1 MIKILLVEDDK
12 IIVASLSEYLNSEGY
27 LVRSVSG
34 QTAAMKLLA
43 EEKADLVL
51 LDVSLAEGNGFA
63 ACRAIKAEFDIPVIF
78 LTASG
83 DEFSTVTGFDLG
95 ADDYIPKPFRPR
107 ELISRIRNVLRL
119 TGSMGKTVKLGD
131 VVVDTEKGTAV
142 KNSRDLFLSALEY
155 GAVYDAAYKDY
166 EDIRDSDRV
175 SSAAYAQVLGYA
187 KIDSANERKPYLYVL
202 GGDVASGYYKTMPVH
217 LILGTLP
224 KDSTEIILP
233 EHLTSNGKV
242 NYKLGDTVT
251 LDVGDRTL
259 DGRRLGQDTPV
270 YTYDSETQV
279 EIMSGERLE
288 NTEPRTYTVVGIYE
302 RPTFEDY
309 SAPGYTALTA
319 ADTKSADQSLIHCYF
334 KMHKPAGV
342 YDFMKEM
349 GYTQEH
355 RYAYNTKVLLYSGT
369 APFDSFLTAFYS
381 LAAIIIALIVF
392 GSVSLI
398 YNAFSISVSE
408 RTRQFGLLSSVG
420 ATRKQL
426 RRMVLFEALAVS
438 IVGIPLGILV
448 GIGGIGITLLLIGD
462 KFFSIVRVDIPMRL
476 CVSWQAVVIAAVIA
490 LVTVL
495 ISAWIPSKR
504 ATGVSAVE
512 AIRQSM
518 DIKVSGR
525 PVRTSKLAYKL
536 FGLPGVLAGK
546 HYKRNRKKYRTTV
559 VSLFMSIVLFVSAA
573 AFTDYMMESA
583 EGGLASDQFD
593 LIYAAESDAS
603 AAMTPDELLEL
614 LFSEPNVTG
623 GTYTKKQFLQGDI
636 SREYVTAMY
645 ADRFADFGME
655 REDAAPKDFS
665 ISGYLYFVADAEF
678 NRLLEKYNLKEADYY
693 DRDKPLGIALD
704 RNIEL
709 DRRLEKYVTLDSLQ
723 GDGCVIEGLYYVE
736 IDGYYRKDSRIDENG
751 NKVVLY
757 QNRDNENDI
766 IELPYEESFAKY
778 TLRSEKTIE
787 EAPFF
792 VSRSTPVAINMIYP
806 YSMLESVVPEAALNQ
821 FRNTEYFLTSSDHAA
836 SFENLATMLTENGLS
851 SRQLFDYAANAETN
865 RNVVTI
871 IRVFAYGFI
880 VLISLIAA
888 ANVFNTI
895 STNISLRRRE
905 FAMLKSVGMT
915 QKGFRRMMNYEC
927 LLYGSKALLL
937 GLPVS
942 CGITYLIYR
951 AVTTAYETSFH
962 LPWAAI
968 GIAVLS
974 VFLVVFAT
982 MMYSMSKV
990 KKDNPIDALKNEN
1003 L

>member
-1 MIKILLVEDDK
+1 MNVFSKVTLESLKKNRTRTVVT
-12 IIVASLSEYLNSEGY
+12 IIGIMLS
-27 LVRSVSG
+27 
-34 QTAAMKLLA
+34 AAMICA
-43 EEKADLVL
+43 STTFVSSMQNFVL
-51 LDVSLAEGNGFA
+51 RCEIYS
-63 ACRAIKAEFDIPVIF
+63 
-78 LTASG
+78 SG
-83 DEFSTVTGFDLG
+83 DW
-95 ADDYIPKPFRPR
+95 
-107 ELISRIRNVLRL
+107 
-119 TGSMGKTVKLGD
+119 
-131 VVVDTEKGTAV
+131 
-142 KNSRDLFLSALEY
+142 Y

-202 GGDVASGYYKTMPVH
+202 GGDVASGYFKTMPVH

-319 ADTKSADQSLIHCYF
+319 ADTKSADQAPIHCYF
-334 KMHKPAGV
+334 KLHKPAGV

-349 GYTQEH
+349 GYTQEY

-476 CVSWQAVVIAAVIA
+476 CVSWQAVIIAAVIA

-504 ATGVSAVE
+504 ATRVSAVE

-603 AAMTPDELLEL
+603 SAMTPDELLDL
-614 LFSEPNVTG
+614 LFSDQNVTG

-655 REDAAPKDFS
+655 REDAAPKELS

-709 DRRLEKYVTLDSLQ
+709 DRRLEKYVTLDSLK

-757 QNRDNENDI
+757 QNRDNESDI
-766 IELPYEESFAKY
+766 IELPYGESFAKY

-806 YSMLESVVPEAALNQ
+806 YSMLESVIPEAALNQ
-821 FRNTEYFLTSSDHAA
+821 FRNTEYFLTSSNHTA
-836 SFENLATMLTENGLS
+836 SFENLATVLTENGLS

-915 QKGFRRMMNYEC
+915 QEGFRRMMNCEC

>member
-1 MIKILLVEDDK
+1 MNVFNKVTLESLKKNRTRTIVT
-12 IIVASLSEYLNSEGY
+12 IIGIMLS
-27 LVRSVSG
+27 
-34 QTAAMKLLA
+34 AAMICA
-43 EEKADLVL
+43 STTFVSSMQNFVL
-51 LDVSLAEGNGFA
+51 RCEIYS
-63 ACRAIKAEFDIPVIF
+63 
-78 LTASG
+78 SG
-83 DEFSTVTGFDLG
+83 DWH
-95 ADDYIPKPFRPR
+95 
-107 ELISRIRNVLRL
+107 
-119 TGSMGKTVKLGD
+119 
-131 VVVDTEKGTAV
+131 
-142 KNSRDLFLSALEY
+142 

-202 GGDVASGYYKTMPVH
+202 GGDVASGYFKTMPVH

-279 EIMSGERLE
+279 DVMSGERLK

-319 ADTKSADQSLIHCYF
+319 ADTKSADQAPIHCYF
-334 KMHKPAGV
+334 KLHKPAGV

-349 GYTQEH
+349 GYTQEY

-504 ATGVSAVE
+504 ATRVSAVE

-603 AAMTPDELLEL
+603 SAMMPDALLEL
-614 LFSEPNVTG
+614 LFSEQNVTG

-655 REDAAPKDFS
+655 REDAAPKDLG

-693 DRDKPLGIALD
+693 DREKPLGIALD
-704 RNIEL
+704 RNIEF
-709 DRRLEKYVTLDSLQ
+709 DRRLEKYVTLDTLK

-757 QNRDNENDI
+757 QNRDNESDI

-821 FRNTEYFLTSSDHAA
+821 FRNTEYFLTSSNHAA

-865 RNVVTI
+865 RNVITI

-915 QKGFRRMMNYEC
+915 QKGFRRMMNCEC

-982 MMYSMSKV
+982 MMYAMRKV

>member
-1 MIKILLVEDDK
+1 MNVFSKVTLESLKKNRTRTIVT
-12 IIVASLSEYLNSEGY
+12 IIGIMLS
-27 LVRSVSG
+27 
-34 QTAAMKLLA
+34 AAMICA
-43 EEKADLVL
+43 STTFVSSMQNFVL
-51 LDVSLAEGNGFA
+51 RCEIYS
-63 ACRAIKAEFDIPVIF
+63 
-78 LTASG
+78 SG
-83 DEFSTVTGFDLG
+83 DWH
-95 ADDYIPKPFRPR
+95 
-107 ELISRIRNVLRL
+107 
-119 TGSMGKTVKLGD
+119 
-131 VVVDTEKGTAV
+131 
-142 KNSRDLFLSALEY
+142 

-166 EDIRDSDRV
+166 EDIRDSGKV
-175 SSAAYAQVLGYA
+175 SSAVYAQVLGYA

-202 GGDVASGYYKTMPVH
+202 GGDMASGYFDTMPVH
-217 LILGTLP
+217 LLLGTLP

-242 NYKLGDTVT
+242 NYKLGDTIT
-251 LDVGDRTL
+251 LDVGNRML

-302 RPTFEDY
+302 RPSFEDY

-319 ADTKSADQSLIHCYF
+319 ADTNSADQAPIHCYF
-334 KMHKPAGV
+334 KLHKPAGV

-349 GYTQEH
+349 GYTQEY

-504 ATGVSAVE
+504 ATRVSAVE

-518 DIKVSGR
+518 DIKVSGK

-559 VSLFMSIVLFVSAA
+559 VSLFMSIVLFVTAA

-593 LIYAAESDAS
+593 LIYAAESDTS
-603 AAMTPDELLEL
+603 AAMTPDALLKL
-614 LFSEPNVTG
+614 LLSEQNVTG

-655 REDAAPKDFS
+655 SEDRAPKDFS

-693 DRDKPLGIALD
+693 DRDKPLGLALD

-709 DRRLEKYVTLDSLQ
+709 DRRLEKYVTLDTLK

-806 YSMLESVVPEAALNQ
+806 YSMLESVIPEAALNQ
-821 FRNTEYFLTSSDHAA
+821 FRNTEYFLTSSNHAA

-865 RNVVTI
+865 RNVITI

-982 MMYSMSKV
+982 MMYAMRKV

>member
-1 MIKILLVEDDK
+1 MNVFNKVTLESLKKNRTRTVVT
-12 IIVASLSEYLNSEGY
+12 IIGIMLS
-27 LVRSVSG
+27 
-34 QTAAMKLLA
+34 AAMICA
-43 EEKADLVL
+43 STTLV
-51 LDVSLAEGNGFA
+51 SSMQNF
-63 ACRAIKAEFDIPVIF
+63 
-78 LTASG
+78 
-83 DEFSTVTGFDLG
+83 
-95 ADDYIPKPFRPR
+95 
-107 ELISRIRNVLRL
+107 VLRCAIHID
-119 TGSMGKTVKLGD
+119 GD
-131 VVVDTEKGTAV
+131 W
-142 KNSRDLFLSALEY
+142 Y

-175 SSAAYAQVLGYA
+175 FSAAYAQVLGYA

-202 GGDVASGYYKTMPVH
+202 GGDVASGYFETMPVH

-319 ADTKSADQSLIHCYF
+319 ADTKSADQSPIHCYF
-334 KMHKPAGV
+334 KLHKPAGV

-349 GYTQEH
+349 GYTQEY

-426 RRMVLFEALAVS
+426 RRMVLFEALTVS

-593 LIYAAESDAS
+593 LIYAAESDAT
-603 AAMTPDELLEL
+603 AAMTPDALLEL
-614 LFSEPNVTG
+614 FFSEQNVTG

-636 SREYVTAMY
+636 SREYVTATF

-655 REDAAPKDFS
+655 REDAAPKELG

-693 DRDKPLGIALD
+693 DRDNPLGIALD

-709 DRRLEKYVTLDSLQ
+709 DRRLEKYVTLDTLK

-757 QNRDNENDI
+757 QNRDNESDI

-821 FRNTEYFLTSSDHAA
+821 FRNTEYFLTSSNHTA
-836 SFENLATMLTENGLS
+836 SFENLATVLTENGLS

-982 MMYSMSKV
+982 MMYAMRKV
-990 KKDNPIDALKNEN
+990 KKENPIDALKNEN

>member
-1 MIKILLVEDDK
+1 MNVFNKVTLESLKKNRTRTVVT
-12 IIVASLSEYLNSEGY
+12 IIGIMLS
-27 LVRSVSG
+27 
-34 QTAAMKLLA
+34 AAMICA
-43 EEKADLVL
+43 STTLVSSMQNFVL
-51 LDVSLAEGNGFA
+51 RCEIYS
-63 ACRAIKAEFDIPVIF
+63 
-78 LTASG
+78 SG
-83 DEFSTVTGFDLG
+83 DWH
-95 ADDYIPKPFRPR
+95 
-107 ELISRIRNVLRL
+107 
-119 TGSMGKTVKLGD
+119 
-131 VVVDTEKGTAV
+131 
-142 KNSRDLFLSALEY
+142 

-202 GGDVASGYYKTMPVH
+202 GGDVASGYFKTMPVH

-319 ADTKSADQSLIHCYF
+319 ADTESADQAPIHCYF
-334 KMHKPAGV
+334 KLHKPAGV

-349 GYTQEH
+349 GYTQEY

-504 ATGVSAVE
+504 ATRVSAVE

-603 AAMTPDELLEL
+603 AAMTPDALLEL
-614 LFSEPNVTG
+614 LFSEQNVTG

-645 ADRFADFGME
+645 ADRFADFGTE
-655 REDAAPKDFS
+655 REDAAPKDLS

-693 DRDKPLGIALD
+693 DRDNPLGIALD
-704 RNIEL
+704 RNIEF
-709 DRRLEKYVTLDSLQ
+709 DRRLEKYVTLDTLK

-821 FRNTEYFLTSSDHAA
+821 FRNTEYFLTSSNHTA
-836 SFENLATMLTENGLS
+836 SFENLATVLTENGLS

-865 RNVVTI
+865 RNVITI

-968 GIAVLS
+968 SIAVLS